1 MRKSVKRRQ
10 PNRADLEDGSSFAE
24 DKDSEQ
30 KTEEMKTLSTPN
42 ENQQKQIT
50 DVISNPFMQ
59 IPAFSSILRQQSIKK
74 SEKRRNQATEKT
86 ASYKRFAKIPKYA
99 DDDNYILSE
108 SISSSSELSSYEEDE
123 AGKRLSEK

>member
-1 MRKSVKRRQ
+1 
-10 PNRADLEDGSSFAE
+10 
-24 DKDSEQ
+24 
-30 KTEEMKTLSTPN
+30 
-42 ENQQKQIT
+42 
-50 DVISNPFMQ
+50 MQ

-74 SEKRRNQATEKT
+74 SEKRRNQALEKT

-108 SISSSSELSSYEEDE
+108 SISSSSELSSYEEDD